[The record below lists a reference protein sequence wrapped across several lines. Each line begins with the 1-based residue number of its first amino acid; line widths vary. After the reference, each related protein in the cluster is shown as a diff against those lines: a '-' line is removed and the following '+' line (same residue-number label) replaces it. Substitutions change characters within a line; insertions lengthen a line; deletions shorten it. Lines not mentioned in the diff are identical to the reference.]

1 MNRIAVIDYGM
12 GNLHSVGRALQTV
25 APQARVTVTD
35 SARELRR
42 ADRVVFPGQGAI
54 GVCRRE
60 LLRLG
65 LLEEVLQ
72 AAAERPFFGMCLG
85 PQALLSFSEE
95 NGGTPGLGVFP
106 GKVLRFPPGLSEA
119 GERLKIPHMGWNQVA
134 QTQAHPLWNGIADNA
149 WFYFVHSYYLWP
161 DEADV
166 IAGVTEYGM
175 RFPSA
180 IARAN
185 VFAVQFHPEK
195 SARDGLRLLSNFCAW
210 EPS

>member
-25 APQARVTVTD
+25 APRARVVVTD
-35 SARELRR
+35 RADELRR

-65 LLEEVLQ
+65 LLDEVLW
-72 AAAERPFFGMCLG
+72 ATSERPFFGMCLG
-85 PQALLSFSEE
+85 PQALMSRSEE
-95 NGGTPGLGVFP
+95 NGGTPGLGVFS
-106 GKVLRFPPGLSEA
+106 GKVLRFPADLSA
-119 GERLKIPHMGWNQVA
+119 DGERLKVPHMGWNQVS
-134 QTQAHPLWNGIADNA
+134 QTQAHPLWHAIDDNA

-161 DEADV
+161 DEAEV
-166 IAGVTEYGM
+166 IVGMTDYGI
-175 RFPSA
+175 RFPSV

-195 SARDGLRLLSNFCAW
+195 SARDGLQLLSNFCAW
-210 EPS
+210 DPS